1 MEIEIKR
8 ISFNPRIDAQS
19 FAANLVVDG
28 VKAGNIVSNSAGTQ
42 YYPVNENGQAL
53 IEKAE
58 KFCEKLPA
66 KTITVD
72 GKPQEVKQNLPAF
85 IGDLFATHLQTLEK
99 IKYDKKVDIAMKQN
113 IVIGEPLKYIRTV
126 PTKSPISLLAQT
138 TKGQE
143 FLSEIISRQVL
154 PGLSANEKLL
164 NTNISEDI
172 LKAAGLK
179 QDQYVRRAD
188 IHQELPK
195 QQTKKQGRKI

>member
-19 FAANLVVDG
+19 FAANLVIDG
-28 VKAGNIVSNSAGTQ
+28 VKAGNIVSNNAGTQ
-42 YYPVNENGQAL
+42 YYPINESGQSL

-72 GKPQEVKQNLPAF
+72 GKPQDVKQSLRAF
-85 IGDLFATHLQTLEK
+85 IGDLFTAHLETLEK
-99 IKYDKKVDIAMKQN
+99 VKYNKKVDLAMKQN
-113 IVIGEPLKYIRTV
+113 IVIGEPFKYTRTV
-126 PTKSPISLLAQT
+126 PTKAPISLLAQT

-143 FLSEIISRQVL
+143 LLSDIITRQVL

-164 NTNISEDI
+164 NTNIAEDI

-179 QDQYVRRAD
+179 QDQYVKQSET
-188 IHQELPK
+188 HQDLPK
-195 QQTKKQGRKI
+195 QQAKKQGRKI